1 MGLRPASTKK
11 KRRHADTTVPHIPAD
26 PKDIMA
32 ALGRTP
38 PLLSGDELAERLK
51 QQTAARVKESRQLL
65 DAAKQK
71 LKKTGKGGWRV
82 FWGATD

>member
-11 KRRHADTTVPHIPAD
+11 KRPHADTTVPHIPAD

-38 PLLSGDELAERLK
+38 PLLSDDELAERLK

-71 LKKTGKGGWRV
+71 LKKTGKG
-82 FWGATD
+82 D